1 MVNVQEREKRVVA
14 RCSPAAL
21 EYLQGLR
28 AHPLYVVLTARLERQ
43 QGTLFQLDVERT
55 FVDVVKR
62 HRCPVHVQNNG
73 YDIVDYCGAH
83 SKHGTLGKC
92 SVHESTTG
100 TPTVRNLK
108 S

>member
-1 MVNVQEREKRVVA
+1 MNTLPKLRPRMVNVQEREKRVVA

-62 HRCPVHVQNNG
+62 YPLPSSR
-73 YDIVDYCGAH
+73 A
-83 SKHGTLGKC
+83 K
-92 SVHESTTG
+92 
-100 TPTVRNLK
+100 
-108 S
+108 